1 MNIRKILV
9 PFDFSPTAHE
19 ALAPASDLARRYG
32 AALVLLHV
40 YEPPVYPV
48 PPDGMRLPSPEA
60 MAAEVTTLETEL
72 EGVQRQL
79 REQGVS
85 NVTVNIAQGDPLT
98 EILRVVKDVG
108 IDLVV
113 IGTHGRTGLK
123 HLLLGSVAEK
133 VVRHAPCPVLTIRG
147 PAPARA

>member
-1 MNIRKILV
+1 MQIHQILV
-9 PFDFSPTAHE
+9 PFDFSPTARE
-19 ALAPASDLARRYG
+19 ALAPAADLARRYG

-40 YEPPVYPV
+40 YEPPLYPV
-48 PPDGMRLPSPEA
+48 PPDAMRLPSPEV
-60 MAAEVTTLETEL
+60 MAAEVTALETDL

-79 REQGVS
+79 QSEGVG
-85 NVTVNIAQGDPLT
+85 NVTVNIAQGDPVK
-98 EILRVVKDVG
+98 EILREIKDVG

-133 VVRHAPCPVLTIRG
+133 VVRSAPCPVLTVRG
-147 PAPARA
+147 PAP